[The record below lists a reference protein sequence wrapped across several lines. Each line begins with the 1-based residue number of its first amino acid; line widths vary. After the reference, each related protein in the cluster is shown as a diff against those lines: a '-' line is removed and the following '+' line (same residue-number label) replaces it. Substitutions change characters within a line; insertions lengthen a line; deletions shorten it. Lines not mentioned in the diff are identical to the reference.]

1 MRPRSLLL
9 SIALLAPCLARGA
22 TLVREGEPRATIITA
37 QDAGA
42 PVQLAAAELQRYIAA
57 ISGAKL
63 PLVKEGEAVSGF
75 PVYVGKTSVSAALLP
90 REPEGLLIRSDS
102 KRLIICGGSDRG
114 TLYAAYRF
122 LEQALGCRW
131 LTRQTD
137 FIPSRKTLEV
147 PDLAFQS
154 APSFTMR
161 TFVGRTDDRQAWG
174 MKVGLNGQYDA
185 KHAAISGNCYYLPQA
200 IQGCH
205 AYHQIIPTKLYYEAH
220 PEWFPLVNG
229 QRFRSSGDT
238 GQLCVTAPGL
248 AAEFARRVIEVFDQ
262 DPNLQMV
269 SISPNDGYGWCEC
282 EQCLALDQKL
292 NGARMTKQG
301 LAGERPFMGDRVFWF
316 ANQVAERVAQVHPDR
331 LLLVLAYVNYAEPP
345 DTVRPGPNI
354 VPWLCH
360 YAPADYSRPMSDPT
374 SEANAQFNGLLQ
386 RWAKIAPH
394 LLMYSYVS
402 KSMWWR
408 LPRPV
413 TRNFAAD
420 LKHLYG
426 LGIRRY
432 YCQSGLDDWALDGPL
447 YYVLAKLMWDVQADP
462 EAIAQDWIRHMFGE
476 AAPEM
481 TQYYDAVERAVRR
494 TGQSYSDN
502 PIKQA
507 PGLYDQAELAQAQ
520 QHLDAAL
527 KAPAS
532 PEEHAR
538 VEEVAKVF
546 QYGTHMVRAIAAGER
561 FRTELT
567 AATLQEAR
575 KEGALALSFA
585 QVREA
590 REYLDRF
597 RYFDALGVLGNGFGK
612 PEELGGRTCWNTDE
626 TGLGDGK
633 AGWADFLVE
642 TADTK
647 QGVTIEMDVWGQSQ
661 LESIVINSDGT
672 GKGYNQGGVW
682 TPVAADHK
690 LSGEAKW
697 ETLSFRIGPEL
708 LAQGRRTQRLG
719 LGGGDSQIWLARVR
733 VRTAER

>member
-1 MRPRSLLL
+1 
-9 SIALLAPCLARGA
+9 
-22 TLVREGEPRATIITA
+22 
-37 QDAGA
+37 
-42 PVQLAAAELQRYIAA
+42 
-57 ISGAKL
+57 
-63 PLVKEGEAVSGF
+63 
-75 PVYVGKTSVSAALLP
+75 
-90 REPEGLLIRSDS
+90 
-102 KRLIICGGSDRG
+102 
-114 TLYAAYRF
+114 
-122 LEQALGCRW
+122 
-131 LTRQTD
+131 
-137 FIPSRKTLEV
+137 
-147 PDLAFQS
+147 
-154 APSFTMR
+154 
-161 TFVGRTDDRQAWG
+161 
-174 MKVGLNGQYDA
+174 
-185 KHAAISGNCYYLPQA
+185 
-200 IQGCH
+200 
-205 AYHQIIPTKLYYEAH
+205 
-220 PEWFPLVNG
+220 
-229 QRFRSSGDT
+229 
-238 GQLCVTAPGL
+238 
-248 AAEFARRVIEVFDQ
+248 
-262 DPNLQMV
+262 
-269 SISPNDGYGWCEC
+269 
-282 EQCLALDQKL
+282 
-292 NGARMTKQG
+292 
-301 LAGERPFMGDRVFWF
+301 
-316 ANQVAERVAQVHPDR
+316 
-331 LLLVLAYVNYAEPP
+331 
-345 DTVRPGPNI
+345 
-354 VPWLCH
+354 
-360 YAPADYSRPMSDPT
+360 MSDPT

-386 RWAKIAPH
+386 RWAEIAPH

-447 YYVLAKLMWDVQADP
+447 YYVLARLMWDVQADP

-481 TQYYDAVERAVRR
+481 TQYYDAVERAVRQ

-502 PIKQA
+502 PIKQV
-507 PGLYDQAELAQAQ
+507 PGLYDQARLAQAQ

-561 FRTELT
+561 FRSELT
-567 AATLQEAR
+567 AAALQEAR
-575 KEGALALSFA
+575 EEGVLALSFA

-642 TADTK
+642 TADTQK
-647 QGVTIEMDVWGQSQ
+647 GVIIEMDAWGESQ

-682 TPVAADHK
+682 NPVAADHK

-697 ETLSFRIGPEL
+697 ETLSFRIRPEL